1 MQLTNTNSCQYST
14 AGFFLYYKYFG
25 IYILLTQPVWSEGN
39 ISYNEKHIQT
49 SAHSSLRA
57 SSMSVIRTT
66 SKAMVRRKR
75 QWNRNDREESV
86 RSFTLER
93 VEVFCVFGKNVMAQ
107 Y

>member
-1 MQLTNTNSCQYST
+1 M
-14 AGFFLYYKYFG
+14 
-25 IYILLTQPVWSEGN
+25 IQPVRSEGN
-39 ISYNEKHIQT
+39 ISYNEKYIQT

-93 VEVFCVFGKNVMAQ
+93 AEVFCVFGKKCIAQ
-107 Y
+107 YQKPLFTSEYYYGMIKLCEVLNNS